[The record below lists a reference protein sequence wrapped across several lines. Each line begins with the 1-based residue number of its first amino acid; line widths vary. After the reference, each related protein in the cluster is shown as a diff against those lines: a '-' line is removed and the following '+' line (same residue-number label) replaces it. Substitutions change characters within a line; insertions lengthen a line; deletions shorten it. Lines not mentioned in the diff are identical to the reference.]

1 MDHTL
6 KTYKALVSALIDTG
20 YHFQSFEEYLTN
32 PQGGKVMIMRHD
44 VDEFPQNALKMAK
57 IEHDLGVK
65 ATYFFRIV
73 KQSNKPDIIRQ
84 IANLGHEIGYHYED
98 LSSANGDYEIAI
110 HSFEKNL
117 TYFRQ
122 FYPVKTI
129 CMHGS
134 STSKHDNRTLWDH
147 FSLTDYGIIG
157 EPYLSLDFNDIF
169 YITDTGNAW
178 DGGKYAI
185 RDVVENRFGISFHS
199 TQQVIDGI
207 RSGQFPQKC
216 MILAHTLWSDTFL
229 QWTAI
234 HAREFIRNHI
244 KLLAQRNKFVSN
256 LYQTIVK
263 HYWKS

>member
-1 MDHTL
+1 
-6 KTYKALVSALIDTG
+6 
-20 YHFQSFEEYLTN
+20 
-32 PQGGKVMIMRHD
+32 
-44 VDEFPQNALKMAK
+44 
-57 IEHDLGVK
+57 
-65 ATYFFRIV
+65 
-73 KQSNKPDIIRQ
+73 
-84 IANLGHEIGYHYED
+84 
-98 LSSANGDYEIAI
+98 
-110 HSFEKNL
+110 
-117 TYFRQ
+117 
-122 FYPVKTI
+122 
-129 CMHGS
+129 MHGS
-134 STSKHDNRTLWDH
+134 SSSKYDNRLLWKKYNLSD
-147 FSLTDYGIIG
+147 FGILG
-157 EPYLSLDFNDIF
+157 EPYLSLSFDEVF
-169 YITDTGNAW
+169 YMTDTGYAW